1 MKTDIIYD
9 VIHHIT
15 LFALR
20 CALRG
25 MLSRISIAFIDGSN
39 TYAACGPVS
48 FKKRRK
54 KIPVFK
60 NILIYVC
67 SGPKISFKFIPNQ
80 ANHK

>member
-54 KIPVFK
+54 KNPRFQKYPDIRVFR
-60 NILIYVC
+60 
-67 SGPKISFKFIPNQ
+67 
-80 ANHK
+80 A